1 MRITSFLLKAVLI
14 LAIAFVAA
22 LALTARIPGTHIEVR
37 SVESDSME
45 PVIKTGGLVLI
56 MPSEEYAIGDIITV
70 GAKARESA
78 PTTHRIISIRTENG
92 AKYYT
97 TKGDANED
105 ADVGEASAE
114 SVVGHVLVTIPYAG
128 YVLAFAKQ
136 PFGFLLVVVAPAVL
150 LILLEVL
157 SIFRKPRLGVKKEA
171 RVPEVPPQAPA
182 PASERISAHK
192 EDAPISYAC
201 SRVSMGKF

>member
-22 LALTARIPGTHIEVR
+22 LALTSKVPATAIEVR

-56 MPSEEYAIGDIITV
+56 MPSEEYAIGDIITF
-70 GAKARESA
+70 GAKARETA
-78 PTTHRIISIRTENG
+78 PTTHRIISIRNENG
-92 AKYYT
+92 AKFYT

-114 SVVGHVLVTIPYAG
+114 SVVGHVLVTVPYAG

-136 PFGFLLVVVAPAVL
+136 PLGFLLVVVAPAAL
-150 LILLEVL
+150 LIFLEAFSV
-157 SIFRKPRLGVKKEA
+157 FRKPRAVVKKEEHA
-171 RVPEVPPQAPA
+171 PEALPQAPA
-182 PASERISAHK
+182 PASERIGHQE
-192 EDAPISYAC
+192 EDVPASYARP
-201 SRVSMGKF
+201 RVSMGKF